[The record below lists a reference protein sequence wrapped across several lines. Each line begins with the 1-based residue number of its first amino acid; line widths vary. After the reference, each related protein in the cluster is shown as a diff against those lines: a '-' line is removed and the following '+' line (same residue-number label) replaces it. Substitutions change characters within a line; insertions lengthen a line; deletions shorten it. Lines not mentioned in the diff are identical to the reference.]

1 MSSDRFDHLQI
12 QTLDRVSRILAS
24 FVKNKT
30 FGMSVR
36 KLIEAEHRSVLA
48 DLSPLTGPGSPCF
61 GNPVLCKPLEKAVGT
76 LTALTQAVSRLS
88 DESQIHWGVNGH
100 SIRNILDEF
109 HDTLRHARQLVIEKD
124 LLDRQ
129 SRVLSRIILSSEK
142 VARWKEFIRGILRE
156 LQEMFPFE
164 VFSIAFTEDQSLT
177 LYLYY
182 RSTPQRDSQERF
194 REYFLEYFRDRFGLS
209 RETSVEVEE
218 FFLSEEP
225 DGFPGFDLK
234 TLMVTVPDY
243 AADLSG
249 ILGIAYGVTRELTP
263 QEQSVIQSILSVMVM
278 VIGSIKVIS
287 RTLSELEYYSTHD
300 PLTGLHNRRYFN
312 EMIGYEIQRS
322 ERHGHKFCLLMIDLD
337 NFKDVNDS
345 YGHLDGDRVLNQLGK
360 IVTGTVRKGDIV
372 CRFGGDEFVVL
383 LSETSLSGGCTLAET
398 VREAIQT
405 WSFGT
410 TDRGSFH
417 VTVSVGI
424 VAYPQDGNQ
433 IEDLL
438 AGLDLVLYRAKE
450 RGRNTV
456 ASSRDLRTDIRSVR
470 LFRLHTE
477 EFRQALGEERIVPY
491 FHGIYAAGSGRLL
504 GYESLARLLNTDG
517 TVVQAQDFLDLARKY
532 GLLTTLDRFMLEK
545 SLRTVAHHPDF
556 SVFENGIPVLFVNL
570 SSQEIENHGFLDLA
584 RELCDRF
591 GVAPS
596 RLVFEIVESDAI
608 QDLKSMKVFLQELRS
623 KGFSFALDDFG
634 SGYNSFHY
642 LRELHFEYVK
652 IDGAFVRNIV
662 HSPIDRALV
671 GNLIRLCRE
680 IGTKT
685 IAEYVEGPEI
695 HAILREMSVD
705 FVQGYHFGLPGPL
718 SGY

>member
-24 FVKNKT
+24 FVKNET
-30 FGMSVR
+30 FGVSVR
-36 KLIEAEHRSVLA
+36 KLIEAEHKSVLD
-48 DLSPLTGPGSPCF
+48 DLFPLIGPGSPF
-61 GNPVLCKPLEKAVGT
+61 LEDPVLRKPLEKSVGT
-76 LTALTQAVSRLS
+76 LTSLTQAISRLF
-88 DESQIHWGVNGH
+88 DERQIRWGVNGH
-100 SIRNILDEF
+100 SIRDILDEF

-142 VARWKEFIRGILRE
+142 VSKWKEFIRGILIE

-164 VFSIAFTEDQSLT
+164 VFFIAFTEDQSLT

-182 RSTPQRDSQERF
+182 RSIPQRDSQERF
-194 REYFLEYFRDRFGLS
+194 REYFLEYFLNRFDLP

-225 DGFPGFDLK
+225 GGFPGFDLK
-234 TLMVTVPDY
+234 TLMVTVPEY

-249 ILGIAYGVTRELTP
+249 ILGIAYGVTRSLTP

-278 VIGSIKVIS
+278 VIGSSKVIS

-312 EMIGYEIQRS
+312 EMIGYEIHRS

-405 WSFGT
+405 WPFGT

-491 FHGIYAAGSGRLL
+491 FHGIYAAGSGHLL
-504 GYESLARLLNTDG
+504 GYESLARLINTDG

-591 GVAPS
+591 GVVPS

-608 QDLKSMKVFLQELRS
+608 QDLKSMKIFLQELRN

-685 IAEYVEGPEI
+685 IAEYVEGPDI
-695 HAILREMSVD
+695 HAILREMRVD

-718 SGY
+718 SGH

>member
-76 LTALTQAVSRLS
+76 LTALTQAVSRLF

-100 SIRNILDEF
+100 SIRDILDEF

-278 VIGSIKVIS
+278 VIGSSKVIS

>member
-24 FVKNKT
+24 FVKNET
-30 FGMSVR
+30 FGVSVR
-36 KLIEAEHRSVLA
+36 KLIEAEHKSVLD
-48 DLSPLTGPGSPCF
+48 DLFPLIGPGSPF
-61 GNPVLCKPLEKAVGT
+61 LEDPVLRKPLEKSVGT
-76 LTALTQAVSRLS
+76 LTSLTQAISRLF
-88 DESQIHWGVNGH
+88 DERQIRWGVNGH
-100 SIRNILDEF
+100 SIRDILDEF

-142 VARWKEFIRGILRE
+142 VSKWKEFIRGILIE

-164 VFSIAFTEDQSLT
+164 VFFIAFTEDQSLT

-182 RSTPQRDSQERF
+182 RSIPQWDSQERF
-194 REYFLEYFRDRFGLS
+194 REYFLEYFLNRFDLP

-225 DGFPGFDLK
+225 GGFPGFDLK

-249 ILGIAYGVTRELTP
+249 ILGIAYGVTRRLTP

-278 VIGSIKVIS
+278 VIGSSKVIS

-312 EMIGYEIQRS
+312 EMIGYEIHRS

-424 VAYPQDGNQ
+424 VAYPQDGTQ

-491 FHGIYAAGSGRLL
+491 FHGIYAAGSGHLL

-556 SVFENGIPVLFVNL
+556 SIFENGIPVLFVNL

-608 QDLKSMKVFLQELRS
+608 QDLKNMKIFLQELRN

-695 HAILREMSVD
+695 HAILREMRVD

-718 SGY
+718 SGH

>member
-76 LTALTQAVSRLS
+76 LTALTQAVSRL

-100 SIRNILDEF
+100 SIRDILDEF

-278 VIGSIKVIS
+278 VIGSSKVIS

-312 EMIGYEIQRS
+312 EMIGYEIHRS

>member
-24 FVKNKT
+24 FVKNET
-30 FGMSVR
+30 FGVSVR
-36 KLIEAEHRSVLA
+36 KLIEAEHKSVLD
-48 DLSPLTGPGSPCF
+48 DLFPLIGPGSPF
-61 GNPVLCKPLEKAVGT
+61 LEDPVLRKPLEKSVGT
-76 LTALTQAVSRLS
+76 LTSLTQAISRLF
-88 DESQIHWGVNGH
+88 DERQIRWGVNGH
-100 SIRNILDEF
+100 SIRDILDEF

-142 VARWKEFIRGILRE
+142 VSKWKEFIRGILIE

-164 VFSIAFTEDQSLT
+164 VFFIAFTEDQSLT

-182 RSTPQRDSQERF
+182 RSIPQRDSQERF
-194 REYFLEYFRDRFGLS
+194 REYFLEYFLNRFDLP

-225 DGFPGFDLK
+225 GGFPGFDLK
-234 TLMVTVPDY
+234 TLMVTVPEY

-249 ILGIAYGVTRELTP
+249 ILGIAYGVTRSLTP

-278 VIGSIKVIS
+278 VIGSSKVIS

-312 EMIGYEIQRS
+312 EMIGYEIHRS

-405 WSFGT
+405 WPFGT

-491 FHGIYAAGSGRLL
+491 FHGIYAAGSGHLL
-504 GYESLARLLNTDG
+504 GYESLARLINTDG

-556 SVFENGIPVLFVNL
+556 SIFENGIPVLFVNL

-608 QDLKSMKVFLQELRS
+608 QDLKNMKIFLQELRN

-695 HAILREMSVD
+695 HAILREMRVD

-718 SGY
+718 SGH

>member
-24 FVKNKT
+24 FVKNET
-30 FGMSVR
+30 FGVSVR
-36 KLIEAEHRSVLA
+36 KLIEAEHKSVLD
-48 DLSPLTGPGSPCF
+48 DLFPLIGPGSPF
-61 GNPVLCKPLEKAVGT
+61 LEDPVLRKPLEKSVGT
-76 LTALTQAVSRLS
+76 LTSLTQAISRLF
-88 DESQIHWGVNGH
+88 DERQIHWGVNGH
-100 SIRNILDEF
+100 SIRDILDEF

-142 VARWKEFIRGILRE
+142 VSKWKEFIRGILIE

-164 VFSIAFTEDQSLT
+164 VFFIAFTEDQSLT

-182 RSTPQRDSQERF
+182 RSIPQRDSQERF
-194 REYFLEYFRDRFGLS
+194 REYFLEYFLNRFDLP

-225 DGFPGFDLK
+225 GGFPGFDLK

-249 ILGIAYGVTRELTP
+249 ILGIAYGVTRRLTP

-278 VIGSIKVIS
+278 VIGSSKVIS

-300 PLTGLHNRRYFN
+300 PLTSLHNRRYFN
-312 EMIGYEIQRS
+312 EMIGYEIHRS

-424 VAYPQDGNQ
+424 VAYPQDGTQ

-491 FHGIYAAGSGRLL
+491 FHGIYAAGSGHLL
-504 GYESLARLLNTDG
+504 GYESLARLINTDG

-608 QDLKSMKVFLQELRS
+608 QDLKSMKIFLQELRN

-718 SGY
+718 SGH

>member
-76 LTALTQAVSRLS
+76 LTALTQAVSRL

-100 SIRNILDEF
+100 SIRDILDEF

-278 VIGSIKVIS
+278 VIGSSKVIS